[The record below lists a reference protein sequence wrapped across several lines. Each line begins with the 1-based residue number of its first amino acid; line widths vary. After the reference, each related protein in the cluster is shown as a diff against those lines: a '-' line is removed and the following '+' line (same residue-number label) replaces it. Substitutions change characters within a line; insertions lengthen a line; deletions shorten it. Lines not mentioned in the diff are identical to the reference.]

1 MRIVPFLFRVEM
13 LNLCQASLLRKS
25 RSSYR
30 IKREGAR

>member
-1 MRIVPFLFRVEM
+1 MRIVCLPFQVKM